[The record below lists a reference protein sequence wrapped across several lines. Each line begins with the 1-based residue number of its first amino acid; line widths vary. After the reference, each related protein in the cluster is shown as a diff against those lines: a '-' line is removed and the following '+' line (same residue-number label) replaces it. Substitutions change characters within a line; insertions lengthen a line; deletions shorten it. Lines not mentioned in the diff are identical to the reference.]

1 MKWTPMTRQ
10 ELEKQ
15 VDRIVVKTLA
25 DQQAFTAGTSLGD
38 LPPTEPDSE
47 EVTEKILEVF
57 AEFSPFDLV
66 LARKE

>member
-15 VDRIVVKTLA
+15 VDRLVVKALA

-38 LPPTEPDSE
+38 LPPTEPVSW
-47 EVTEKILEVF
+47 EVTGKILELF
-57 AEFSPFDLV
+57 EEFSPFDLV
-66 LARKE
+66 LARK